1 MKEKNQITL
10 DEFIKLLNYY
20 KDRINITY
28 KDDVKNNDNIDTVE
42 EAVIQKKLEPIQEQ
56 MNKSY
61 LDFDEENPVE
71 IKEAENN
78 YDLALNITDANG
90 NQVTYYKSNDPIPT
104 KNGVTS
110 NTYFETVASEDNYL
124 LEQIEE
130 DHNLKKV
137 IDKTFT
143 NESIDLFFNN
153 SYYMI
158 EVQDL
163 PNQET
168 YVLKFN
174 LNEQF
179 LIKQVN
185 NKLKE
190 VELNKIPNKFY
201 SALTME
207 YEDLPIVFKRIYE
220 EFQAYDNSLI
230 NKLKFT
236 LQKIKK

>member
-124 LEQIEE
+124 LEQIE
-130 DHNLKKV
+130 DPSLSV
-137 IDKTFT
+137 V
-143 NESIDLFFNN
+143 DLFN
-153 SYYMI
+153 I
-158 EVQDL
+158 HL
-163 PNQET
+163 ALL
-168 YVLKFN
+168 LKGFYFVN
-174 LNEQF
+174 ICSF
-179 LIKQVN
+179 LCCVMLCN
-185 NKLKE
+185 
-190 VELNKIPNKFY
+190 V
-201 SALTME
+201 
-207 YEDLPIVFKRIYE
+207 V
-220 EFQAYDNSLI
+220 
-230 NKLKFT
+230 
-236 LQKIKK
+236 

>member
-104 KNGVTS
+104 ENGVTS

-179 LIKQVN
+179 LIKQVG
-185 NKLKE
+185 KELKE
-190 VELNKIPNKFY
+190 VELGKIPSKYYN
-201 SALTME
+201 ALNMN
-207 YEDLPIVFKRIYE
+207 YEDIPTVFKRVYKDFKE
-220 EFQAYDNSLI
+220 YDNSLI
-230 NKLKFT
+230 NKIKFR

>member
-1 MKEKNQITL
+1 
-10 DEFIKLLNYY
+10 
-20 KDRINITY
+20 
-28 KDDVKNNDNIDTVE
+28 
-42 EAVIQKKLEPIQEQ
+42 

-230 NKLKFT
+230 NKIKFR